1 MPPKK
6 KLHILQDKTKKLGK
20 DLEKLNQRANEFR
33 EFLKLK
39 PVPIIDEH
47 GNIIEVDK
55 MGQN

>member
-1 MPPKK
+1 MYMPPKK
-6 KLHILQDKTKKLGK
+6 RLHILQDKTKKIGK

-39 PVPIIDEH
+39 PVPIIDIN

-55 MGQN
+55 ME